1 MLVATYHVSTMDFVL
16 LVAFPNTTLVTAS
29 LDTQEPTVMRI
40 SMTVSA
46 INVSTV
52 LVWMVLQ
59 TTPVTV
65 TLASLVLSVTRKS
78 TSVTLQ
84 TATTGHVLIL

>member
-52 LVWMVLQ
+52 LV
-59 TTPVTV
+59 
-65 TLASLVLSVTRKS
+65 
-78 TSVTLQ
+78 
-84 TATTGHVLIL
+84 

>member
-1 MLVATYHVSTMDFVL
+1 MLVATCHVSMDFVL

-29 LDTQEPTVMRI
+29 LGTQEPTVMRI

-52 LVWMVLQ
+52 
-59 TTPVTV
+59 PV
-65 TLASLVLSVTRKS
+65 
-78 TSVTLQ
+78 
-84 TATTGHVLIL
+84 